1 MKHLMYTYPPSSSD
15 LLSSFILAG
24 PFGLV
29 LGTQWAQQPT
39 PRFDARAISV
49 VTQYPLVGELKGLPT
64 PICREKSIIN
74 RANVK
79 IYVLSG
85 LKYIYRPYASNEPHY
100 NDPFGVRPA
109 LVQHAQVHAHMK
121 FNIR

>member
-1 MKHLMYTYPPSSSD
+1 MKHLMYTYPLSSSD

-49 VTQYPLVGELKGLPT
+49 HVHSNTIPP
-64 PICREKSIIN
+64 RERERSERDRKQCGS
-74 RANVK
+74 
-79 IYVLSG
+79 
-85 LKYIYRPYASNEPHY
+85 P
-100 NDPFGVRPA
+100 GVWD
-109 LVQHAQVHAHMK
+109 
-121 FNIR
+121 